1 MSLHMP
7 PLPTPENP
15 LETVRL
21 LQEELAQTNRE
32 VLMLTLELEQRV
44 DELRAAEE
52 RYRRLAEN
60 APDVIYR
67 YEVRPVEKMGFVN
80 PRVKAISG
88 YSPEDF
94 YNRPDLLFDLV
105 HPEDRLLLESIFRE
119 KATADNTVTLRWRHK
134 NGNTVW
140 IEQHHVLVRNQFG
153 VLHAVEC
160 IARDITERKSLEE
173 QFRQAQKMEAI
184 GRLAGGV
191 AHDFNNLLTVINGY
205 SRQALAELSKSDPF
219 HEEFEEIARA
229 GDRAAGLTRQLLAF
243 SRRQMLQPQV
253 FNVNE
258 VVADMDKMLRRLL
271 GEDVELATILSPRL
285 EPIHADRGQLEQII
299 MNLAVNARDAMPNGG
314 KLTIETAPADLDRTY
329 ADYHPSVKPG
339 RYSMIAVSDSGQGMD
354 EATKARIFEPFFTT
368 KAPGQGTGLG
378 LSTVYGIVEQSG
390 GTIWV
395 YSEPGKGTTFK
406 IYFPRA
412 ASTGI
417 APEGSRG
424 PVRPVGGS
432 ETILIVEDDESVAKL
447 IRTLLQHAGYTVL
460 EARNGTD
467 ALNLLTAHSGS
478 VHLVVTDMVMPQM
491 SGWELLQKVGEFR
504 PGLKAL
510 FMSGYTDNALLRH
523 GMATSRTPF
532 LQKPFTPTELVSK
545 VREVIDAR

>member
-1 MSLHMP
+1 
-7 PLPTPENP
+7 
-15 LETVRL
+15 
-21 LQEELAQTNRE
+21 
-32 VLMLTLELEQRV
+32 MLTLELEQRV

-67 YEVRPVEKMGFVN
+67 YDLRPAEKMAFVN
-80 PRVKAISG
+80 PRVTAVSG
-88 YSPEDF
+88 YSPEEF
-94 YNRPDLLFDLV
+94 YSRPGLLFDLL
-105 HPEDRLLLESIFRE
+105 HPEDRLVLESIFRE
-119 KATADNTVTLRWRHK
+119 KATAGNTVTLRWRHK
-134 NGNTVW
+134 NGNLIW
-140 IEQHHVLVRNQFG
+140 IEQHHVLVRNPYG

-205 SRQALAELSKSDPF
+205 SAQALTELSKSDPF
-219 HEEFEEIARA
+219 HEEFGEIARA

-253 FNVNE
+253 FNANE
-258 VVADMDKMLRRLL
+258 VVGDMDKMLRRVL
-271 GEDVELATILSPRL
+271 GEDIELATILNPRL
-285 EPIHADRGQLEQII
+285 EPILADRGQLEQVI

-314 KLTIETAPADLDRTY
+314 KLTIETAPAELDRAY

-339 RYSMIAVSDSGQGMD
+339 RYAMIAVSDSGQGMD
-354 EATKARIFEPFFTT
+354 ETTKARIFEPFFTT

-395 YSEPGKGTTFK
+395 YSELGKGTTFK

-412 ASTGI
+412 AATGV
-417 APEGSRG
+417 APEGPRG
-424 PVRPVGGS
+424 AVRPAGGS
-432 ETILIVEDDESVAKL
+432 ETVLIVEDDESVAKL

-460 EARNGTD
+460 EAKNGKD
-467 ALNLLTAHSGS
+467 ALHLLTTHSGA

-491 SGWELLQKVGEFR
+491 SGWELLQKIGEFR

-510 FMSGYTDNALLRH
+510 FMSGYTDNALLRQ
-523 GMATSRTPF
+523 GMATSQTPF
-532 LQKPFTPTELVSK
+532 LQKPFTPTALVSK